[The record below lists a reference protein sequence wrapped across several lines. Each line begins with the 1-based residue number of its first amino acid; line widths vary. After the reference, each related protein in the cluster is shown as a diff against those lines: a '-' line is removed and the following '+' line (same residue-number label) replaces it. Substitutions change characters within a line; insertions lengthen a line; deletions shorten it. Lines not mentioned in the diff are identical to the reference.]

1 MNCSFINNTGLTEH
15 NSFPHLLQTI
25 SADMENE
32 TNMIEHS
39 KYYSDMEFMNMYQPN
54 MSEITILN
62 LNCGS
67 LNAKFDQLK
76 LFLATVDP
84 MSHVT
89 CITLQETWCN
99 EFTDMTQFNIAGYT
113 MITKFKCTE
122 VSEHGGLVIYVNN
135 DFSFTEITGN
145 QSLIHETLGIEI
157 WLKNSRNNHKFTI
170 FSVYR
175 VPTGITE
182 DLLTFIQKFTELL
195 ELVQNKRAYICCDTN
210 IDLLQIHKKTH
221 FSTFYENI
229 TQNGFLPMI
238 TLPTRLG
245 GNTLIDNIFTNNI
258 GKPHINGIF
267 KGKISDHQMAFC
279 ILENK
284 NKRNNTFNP

>member
-99 EFTDMTQFNIAGYT
+99 EFTDMTQFNITGYT

-135 DFSFTEITGN
+135 DFS
-145 QSLIHETLGIEI
+145 L
-157 WLKNSRNNHKFTI
+157 
-170 FSVYR
+170 
-175 VPTGITE
+175 
-182 DLLTFIQKFTELL
+182 
-195 ELVQNKRAYICCDTN
+195 
-210 IDLLQIHKKTH
+210 
-221 FSTFYENI
+221 
-229 TQNGFLPMI
+229 
-238 TLPTRLG
+238 
-245 GNTLIDNIFTNNI
+245 
-258 GKPHINGIF
+258 
-267 KGKISDHQMAFC
+267 
-279 ILENK
+279 
-284 NKRNNTFNP
+284 